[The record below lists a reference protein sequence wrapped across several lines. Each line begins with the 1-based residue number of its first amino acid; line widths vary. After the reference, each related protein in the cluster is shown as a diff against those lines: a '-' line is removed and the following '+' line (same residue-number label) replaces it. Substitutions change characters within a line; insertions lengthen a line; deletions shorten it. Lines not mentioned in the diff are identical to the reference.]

1 MTTEEQFQSFKEHIM
16 KEARAKSACAE
27 EYRKAAKAEDMA
39 AFCAA
44 VRDNFHWL
52 CSNEVLTGDVIDAYP
67 ALSDHGIR
75 HNADASEGVLL
86 VTGSATVE
94 AWGSATVR
102 ASGSATVEAWGS
114 AYIHAPYGSI
124 ECQLDGNA
132 ILRHGD
138 TIKSK
143 NGELKLS

>member
-94 AWGSATVR
+94 AWGSA
-102 ASGSATVEAWGS
+102 
-114 AYIHAPYGSI
+114 YIHAPYGSI

>member
-94 AWGSATVR
+94 ASGSATVR
-102 ASGSATVEAWGS
+102 AWGS
-114 AYIHAPYGSI
+114 AYIHAPYGAI
-124 ECQLDGNA
+124 ECQLNGHA